1 MIDKQIQKILL
12 SQKKQEILNSQLQ
25 DDNKENKIEFNGP
38 KIVDGSKSYL
48 HKDETYSNNI
58 SDLEV
63 IRQQHLHHLR
73 DQKDDVILRST
84 QNKIKNIENKINM
97 IKTQSE
103 TDKSDSEFKKNVI
116 KQLSKEQEDEG
127 KLHNKVATSTFNYN
141 KFKDNT
147 DMGFTLRTPEAITIH
162 TALKS
167 RDYID
172 DDGFHNQIQRQL
184 SDFSIKS
191 NLISNEIKELE
202 KLSGFENKVKVTS
215 LRNELGM
222 RNRFIEK
229 LKGKT

>member
-103 TDKSDSEFKKNVI
+103 TDKSDNEFKQNVI
-116 KQLSKEQEDEG
+116 KQLSKEQEDEA
-127 KLHNKVATSTFNYN
+127 KLHNKVASSTFNYN
-141 KFKDNT
+141 KFKDET
-147 DMGFTLRTPEAITIH
+147 DMGFTLRTPEAINIH

-167 RDYID
+167 RDYIND
-172 DDGFHNQIQRQL
+172 DEFHNQIQRQL

-215 LRNELGM
+215 LKNELAM